1 MPIGDATLVNT
12 TRFWEIEQR
21 RHSQRERKRMK
32 NDGMFQRLISAGSPE
47 FREKL
52 ENIRTDRTN

>member
-1 MPIGDATLVNT
+1 
-12 TRFWEIEQR
+12 
-21 RHSQRERKRMK
+21 MK